1 MANGIVLGGK
11 LKFRKTA
18 STSGTVITSIPTGT
32 VLSVTAVSGIAGI
45 KRLTAPMVLVMS

>member
-11 LKFRKTA
+11 LKFRKKA

-32 VLSVTAVSGIAGI
+32 VLSVSSVSGND
-45 KRLTAPMVLVMS
+45 S